1 MTLVN
6 RYFFSSENPV
16 TLHMSSSFFLF
27 SSLFTFTLSGFLQ
40 SYLQPGTC
48 KCCPSH
54 SPIKPM
60 RYLPSHH
67 YTLGFLG
74 LKCQISLGTTS
85 WDYLFPWPCF
95 QRLSLAKWEQWTYSM
110 VGAFSPLPCPA
121 VGHPVACGICQ
132 LLKASAHGIHMW
144 PDNQGFLM
152 IVFIHFLVHFKLLS
166 PRQSPPFKYS
176 FLK

>member
-1 MTLVN
+1 MGSIKSIHLSFNFQTQMIRTSSISLNNWLYFISSEMQIQMIIVN

-16 TLHMSSSFFLF
+16 TLHVQISFFLF

-60 RYLPSHH
+60 RYLPFQH
-67 YTLGFLG
+67 YTLCFLG
-74 LKCQISLGTTS
+74 LKCQISLVTTS

-95 QRLSLAKWEQWTYSM
+95 QRLSLAK
-110 VGAFSPLPCPA
+110 
-121 VGHPVACGICQ
+121 
-132 LLKASAHGIHMW
+132 
-144 PDNQGFLM
+144 
-152 IVFIHFLVHFKLLS
+152 
-166 PRQSPPFKYS
+166 
-176 FLK
+176 